1 MPAPINPQLKA
12 ALDAF
17 AAEPGVTPEQVT
29 QLKSTIQA
37 TPALLRAFNEDAA
50 NGHLQGFVLA
60 PAGPESIGR
69 YDLASNKIAIPA
81 AVLSGAAPVDPDLRA
96 VLKLQDMSL
105 RFARMPGV
113 SADMHQNLER
123 TINDSPVLVDR
134 FKDAVRDEGS
144 RHLTSFQFNSAPGAG
159 GSYDPVKRSMN
170 LTADSLASATY
181 SQYNMTF
188 VLGHELEHGF
198 NRLDLDRSRQTYIA
212 ALRTVAGDANPVND
226 YTPAAAARMQAHRRD
241 EAESHIA
248 GWNAMLSYEKQRSGK
263 AEVSLQDMW
272 DKAERWRVADFV
284 ELDASGKAVAK
295 AGLTF
300 NADNSLTA
308 TTGPKGNVEAMGKH
322 YFDQPPVG
330 TPGVAAIDS
339 MDLGLYRH
347 SDYKNH
353 YGASVVG
360 LAIWAEREIAVP
372 RHGNASQMRLNMQS
386 LGFNEALLEENGIS
400 IAAGSTASQSYRD
413 TSTSPATV
421 GRFDHTYDGPNKNK
435 HVPTGT
441 ASPAPPA
448 PGAPAPAG
456 TAAPPGTSTPAG
468 TPAPPGTATPPG
480 AASAPTAS
488 PAQQARGAQEPTLP
502 QSGHP
507 GHAMYRQALD
517 AFDRSPNIPAAAFTP
532 EQKQALAA
540 AVVAQAL
547 GQKDAF
553 PQAKIDHVVF
563 NNDRSMVIGVLGGMS
578 GPVNHLAAVDVQRG
592 LATPL
597 EQSSQASQAALES
610 AQRRQAQAPAHAA
623 AQQTE
628 TTAAPRPGL

>member
-17 AAEPGVTPEQVT
+17 AAEPGITPEQVA

-50 NGHLQGFVLA
+50 NGHLQGFALA
-60 PAGPESIGR
+60 PAGRESIGR
-69 YDLASNKIAIPA
+69 YDAASNKIAIPA
-81 AVLSGAAPVDPDLRA
+81 EVLSGNPPVDPDLRA

-144 RHLTSFQFNSAPGAG
+144 RHLTSFQFNSSPGAG
-159 GSYDPVKRSMN
+159 GSYDPAKRSMN
-170 LTADSLASATY
+170 LTTDSLASATY

-198 NRLDLDRSRQTYIA
+198 NRLDLERSKQTYIA

-226 YTPAAAARMQAHRRD
+226 YTPAAAVRMQAHRRD

-248 GWNAMLSYEKQRSGK
+248 GWNAMLSYEQQRSGK

-308 TTGPKGNVEAMGKH
+308 SAGPTGNVEAMGKH

-330 TPGVAAIDS
+330 TPGVAAVDS

-353 YGASVVG
+353 YGAGVVG

-372 RHGNASQMRLNMQS
+372 KHGNASQMRLNMQS
-386 LGFNEALLEENGIS
+386 LGFKEALLEENGIS

-448 PGAPAPAG
+448 PG
-456 TAAPPGTSTPAG
+456 TATPPG

-480 AASAPTAS
+480 AAPAPTAS
-488 PAQQARGAQEPTLP
+488 PVQQARGAQEPTLP

-517 AFDRSPNIPAAAFTP
+517 AFDRSPNIPANAFTP

-563 NNDRSMVIGVLGGMS
+563 NTDRSMVIGVLGGMA
-578 GPVNHLAAVDVQRG
+578 GPVNHLAAVDIQRG

-610 AQRRQAQAPAHAA
+610 AQRKQAQAPAQAA